1 MAIASNG
8 PQGHLN
14 GKVGNLV
21 FYMLN
26 GQPVV
31 RLIGRKGKPSKLQL
45 ANYQAM
51 EVTMKLLNRVGS
63 FIKLGYGLQAKGT
76 VHNAH
81 NLATSYHKKEALK
94 GEYPNISIDYSK
106 VMLSKGVMPETKDLK
121 IEKVDGGLEIS
132 WDPKHYDELRHN
144 DSVMVMICT
153 PEAKRDQDYLNVAR
167 RSEGKCFIPMYE
179 EALNQQI
186 EPYISFISADGE
198 RISDSVYLGNL
209 NGLGKNKEEKEA
221 KEKYQQV
228 KTRFDQVE
236 GSYLSQLKDN
246 YGTKPKTKAFKC
258 LEKEYKVLKNQ
269 LQHLPGKPG

>member
-1 MAIASNG
+1 MALASNG

-31 RLIGRKGKPSKLQL
+31 RLIGRKGKPSRLQL

-51 EVTMKLLNRVGS
+51 EVTMKLLNRMGS

-76 VHNAH
+76 VQNAH
-81 NLATSYHKKEALK
+81 NLATSYHKKEALQ

-106 VMLSKGVMPETKDLK
+106 VMLSRGVMPETKDLK
-121 IEKVDGGLEIS
+121 IEKVAGGLEIS
-132 WDPKHYDELRHN
+132 WDPTHSSELQHN

-153 PEAKRDQDYLNVAR
+153 PETNNDREYLNIAR

-209 NGLGKNKEEKEA
+209 NGLGENKTEKAA

-228 KTRFDQVE
+228 KARFDQVE
-236 GSYLSQLKDN
+236 GNYLGQLKEN
-246 YGTKPKTKAFKC
+246 HGSKPNSKAFKY

-269 LQHLPGKPG
+269 LVHLPGKPG